1 MDPFRRLKKAF
12 RFFGFDP
19 IVLRDNL
26 RNLTAYRKDLY
37 LLKKQ
42 RGSDQTFSLGPY
54 RPILNEKTASA
65 GTMSGHYFHQD
76 LHVAQ
81 RIYAARPDR
90 HVDIGSRVDGFV
102 AHVATF
108 RPIEILDVR
117 NLVSSKVNITFRQ
130 ADLMELPQDMIAFT
144 DSISSLHAIEHF
156 GLGRYGDPIDYYGHE
171 KAIHNV
177 ADIVRPS
184 GTFYFSVP
192 IGPSRIE
199 FNAHRVFALDYL
211 IELLDPHFMVRHFSY
226 VDDAG
231 DFHRHVPLGKEALR
245 ENYGCHYGC
254 GIFEL
259 ERRIDKP

>member
-1 MDPFRRLKKAF
+1 MDPFRKLKQGL

-26 RNLTAYRKDLY
+26 RNLAGYRRDLR
-37 LLKKQ
+37 LLRQQ
-42 RGSDQTFSLGPY
+42 RGADRSFALGPF
-54 RPILNEKTASA
+54 RPILNERAASA

-81 RIYAARPDR
+81 RIHAARPAR

-108 RPIEILDVR
+108 QPIEILDVR
-117 NLVSSKVNITFRQ
+117 PLQSSKENISFRQ
-130 ADLMELPQDMIAFT
+130 ADLMQLPQDMVGST
-144 DSISSLHAIEHF
+144 DSLSSLHAIEHF
-156 GLGRYGDPIDYYGHE
+156 GLGRYGDPVDYRGHE
-171 KAIHNV
+171 KALLNI
-177 ADIVRPS
+177 AEILRPG

-199 FNAHRVFALDYL
+199 FNAHRVFSVRYL
-211 IELLDPHFMVRHFSY
+211 LTLLDTNFAVRYFSY

-231 DFHRHVPLGKEALR
+231 DFHPHVTLTDTDAA

-259 ERRIDKP
+259 ERRTSRA